1 MQRRNLAV
9 PVKLWALLW
18 TIMGISLTGNAML
31 TCILTAAGFLYLAVQ
46 KNWRLLGGFA
56 LFYGSLALLLYLI
69 RYHGLHMVVFSEF
82 YVLMFWNLSP
92 VFLVGWDLITTPPGE
107 LAAFLSRIHMPA
119 AVILGLLVLFRF
131 FPTMK
136 AELGSVGRS
145 MRNRGLTA
153 PMRLLTH
160 PAASCEY
167 VLVPMLLRCLRL
179 ADQLS
184 VSAVARGAQSPGKRG
199 SYYERKMDALDWC
212 QLVLWPVVTILFLW
226 MGGMRL

>member
-18 TIMGISLTGNAML
+18 TILGISLTGNAVL

-56 LFYGSLALLLYLI
+56 LFYGILALLLYLI

-107 LAAFLSRIHMPA
+107 LAAFLSVFICPP
-119 AVILGLLVLFRF
+119 L
-131 FPTMK
+131 
-136 AELGSVGRS
+136 
-145 MRNRGLTA
+145 
-153 PMRLLTH
+153 
-160 PAASCEY
+160 
-167 VLVPMLLRCLRL
+167 
-179 ADQLS
+179 
-184 VSAVARGAQSPGKRG
+184 
-199 SYYERKMDALDWC
+199 
-212 QLVLWPVVTILFLW
+212 
-226 MGGMRL
+226 